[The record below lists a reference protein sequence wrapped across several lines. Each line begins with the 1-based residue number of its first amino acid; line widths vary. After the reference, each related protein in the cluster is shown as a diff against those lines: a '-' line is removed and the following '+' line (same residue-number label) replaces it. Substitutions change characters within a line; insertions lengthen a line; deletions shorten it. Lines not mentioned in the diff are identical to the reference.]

1 MKTGLKYVIFET
13 KWGFFGLLADNKGV
27 LRTVLPTENYKT
39 VKKYLLVGMFQPA
52 KEDKALYPELQKAV
66 RDYYKGCYVDFE
78 KMSLS
83 ITYSRFSNFAL
94 KVVKVCIEVPIGKT
108 VTYSQLAK
116 RAGFPKAARAVG
128 NVLAKNPLPLLVPCH
143 RVIRAD
149 GEIGNFSAPGGSKTK
164 KKMLEHEKCLC

>member
-1 MKTGLKYVIFET
+1 MEKALKYVIFRT

-27 LRTVLPTENYKT
+27 LRTVLPARNYKT

-66 RDYYKGCYVDFE
+66 TDYYKGGYVNFE
-78 KMSLS
+78 KLPLS
-83 ITYSRFSNFAL
+83 ISYSRFSDFAL
-94 KVVKVCIEVPIGKT
+94 KVVKVCTEVSIGQR

-116 RAGFPKAARAVG
+116 KAGFPKAVRAVG
-128 NVLAKNPLPLLVPCH
+128 NVLAKNPLPLLIPCH

-149 GEIGNFSAPGGSKTK
+149 GKIGNFSAPGGGKIK

>member
-1 MKTGLKYVIFET
+1 
-13 KWGFFGLLADNKGV
+13 
-27 LRTVLPTENYKT
+27 
-39 VKKYLLVGMFQPA
+39 
-52 KEDKALYPELQKAV
+52 
-66 RDYYKGCYVDFE
+66 
-78 KMSLS
+78 MSLS